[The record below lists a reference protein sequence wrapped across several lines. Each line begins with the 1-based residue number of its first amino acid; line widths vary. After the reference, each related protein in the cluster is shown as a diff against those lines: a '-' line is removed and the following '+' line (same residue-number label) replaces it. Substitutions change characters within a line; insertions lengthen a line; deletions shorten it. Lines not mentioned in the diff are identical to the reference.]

1 MTRGTLINI
10 ILVQFLWLWIK
21 WKIKV
26 VDGDVQYFVTRL
38 NAFDQYV
45 LMCIIYHFQGLTG
58 EGSAIDLD
66 MGPSI
71 DASASKNYR
80 TIKEVL
86 ERLTKL
92 CVQSTPVGNKPR
104 KHEQR
109 LLRNMGAHSV
119 VLELLQIPYEKV
131 WPFSVYGISKLYPK

>member
-1 MTRGTLINI
+1 MQEHQIND
-10 ILVQFLWLWIK
+10 FKTAGENCCFCWL
-21 WKIKV
+21 
-26 VDGDVQYFVTRL
+26 L
-38 NAFDQYV
+38 
-45 LMCIIYHFQGLTG
+45 QGLTG

-71 DASASKNYR
+71 DAAASKNYR
-80 TIKEVL
+80 SIKQVL

-92 CVQSTPVGNKPR
+92 CVQSSPSGNKPR

-131 WPFSVYGISKLYPK
+131 GFPCNLFVSVERSNRGASWSQ